1 MISPYS
7 TVVPNGKVLFFC
19 GNKINSLETVISPMT
34 ESSPA
39 CISDQY
45 KNTIMFI
52 LSIILDSIVFA
63 KLLETLSNLL
73 TTAIAR

>member
-1 MISPYS
+1 
-7 TVVPNGKVLFFC
+7 
-19 GNKINSLETVISPMT
+19 
-34 ESSPA
+34 
-39 CISDQY
+39 
-45 KNTIMFI
+45 MFI